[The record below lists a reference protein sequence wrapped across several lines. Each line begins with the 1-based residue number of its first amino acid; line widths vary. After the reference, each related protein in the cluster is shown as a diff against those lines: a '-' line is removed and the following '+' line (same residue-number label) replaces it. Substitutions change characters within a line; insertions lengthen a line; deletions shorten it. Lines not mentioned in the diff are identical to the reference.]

1 MSKDD
6 LVNELNEELNEEFG
20 VTLSRRQKL
29 FIKYTMMVLIDLV
42 VLGLFNEYWDLV
54 FIEYFS
60 VTLLTAALLQ
70 LLLQLTLA
78 IEHKVAHYFSKMA
91 GLKAKILRGLSTWA
105 ILFISKLI
113 ILKAI
118 SFAFGTSVVFSGPVH
133 GLVAF
138 IVVVIAIIAAEQLFD
153 KVYRALA

>member
-1 MSKDD
+1 MNKDN
-6 LVNELNEELNEEFG
+6 LENELNEELNEEFG

-54 FIEYFS
+54 FIELFS

-70 LLLQLTLA
+70 LLLQLTMA
-78 IEHKVAHYFSKMA
+78 IEHKVANFFSQMQ
-91 GLKAKILRGLSTWA
+91 GVKAKVFRGMSTWA
-105 ILFISKLI
+105 ILFVSKLI

-118 SFAFGTSVVFSGPVH
+118 SFAFGASVVFSGPVH

-138 IVVVIAIIAAEQLFD
+138 IVVIVVIIIAEQLFN